1 MVAHSPAVSPSSLPG
16 ISERSKSQGRG
27 MEAAFVPAPDPDATL
42 AILHLQQTQITTY
55 FVLGALT
62 AAAWD
67 WMVSLVEEYRV
78 VKRCGRSAA
87 VLAYFLARMGALT
100 MCALALTF
108 YERDGDSCVGVF
120 LATGAMAVIG
130 TGSKAYLL
138 LLRVRAVYRNSK
150 LVTFWVGAGLLVL
163 VGTRL
168 ASMFL
173 VHISPLGHTGYCAV
187 THVGSLGV
195 MSLWM
200 NWAYDTCIFV
210 AISVRLNSHA
220 TSTINSGIVSLVRG
234 YGLPRTMRLFLQ
246 DGHVYYLYVAV
257 LVSVLGYLDERIIST
272 VISFMLF
279 SAIMAVSPHVSPV
292 YQSAFTVP
300 TTVIETNMV
309 CKMFRSMIMHSLD
322 PNGSLAPAEMSGFEL
337 DTSVALGMRTMDVAV
352 ELDRT
357 W

>member
-1 MVAHSPAVSPSSLPG
+1 MVAHSPAVSPSSLPR

-42 AILHLQQTQITTY
+42 TILHLQQTQITTY

-210 AISVRLNSHA
+210 AISIRLNSHA
-220 TSTINSGIVSLVRG
+220 TSAANSGILSLVHG

-246 DGHVYYLYVAV
+246 DGHVYYF
-257 LVSVLGYLDERIIST
+257 T